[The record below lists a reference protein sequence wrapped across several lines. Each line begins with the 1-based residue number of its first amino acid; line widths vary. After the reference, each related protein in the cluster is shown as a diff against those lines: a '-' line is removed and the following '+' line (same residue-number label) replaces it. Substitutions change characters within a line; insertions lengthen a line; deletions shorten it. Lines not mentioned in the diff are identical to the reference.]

1 MGVDP
6 AEVLGRVRARRL
18 DRCQQAALVAAHEA
32 WADAG
37 APGVD
42 PDRLAVVIG
51 PTGMNVVLKL
61 SSFLL
66 VCIGVQIF
74 WNGASQLLGSL
85 LR

>member
-1 MGVDP
+1 MLTQAVALFGAGIASFLAPCLVPLLP
-6 AEVLGRVRARRL
+6 AYLA
-18 DRCQQAALVAAHEA
+18 
-32 WADAG
+32 
-37 APGVD
+37 
-42 PDRLAVVIG
+42 DRLAVVIG
-51 PTGMNVVLKL
+51 QTGMNVVLKL